1 MDIPVQYR
9 LSTYDYDLPEGLIA
23 HTPLPVRSGSRL
35 MVCRKGRQ
43 EPLSIDFFSN
53 IASFIPEN
61 SLLVM
66 NKTKVISARI
76 LAVSDYGGEFEF
88 FLLKKTGDNNWESL
102 SKPAKRAKIGKRFKI
117 IPSKPA
123 DRELYLT
130 IIEEKPDGHR
140 IIEFSEDIDYQK
152 LEQIGYPPIPHYI
165 HNDNVDIN
173 RYQTV
178 FADEYGSVAAPTASL
193 HFDNYVFERLKA
205 KNIDMAYVN
214 LHVGLGTFKPIQ
226 ADDIR
231 EHRMHS
237 EAWSIEKSE
246 LSKIHDAKKSGK
258 NIIAVGTTAMR
269 TLESAAETILS
280 GKSYADTSGETD
292 IFIYPGYG
300 FKIADELI
308 TNFHLPKS
316 SLIVLVSAFGGIDA
330 LRSWYQAAIKE
341 KMRFYSF
348 GDAMYIQKQV

>member
-1 MDIPVQYR
+1 MDIPAQYR

-23 HTPLPVRSGSRL
+23 HIPLPVRSASRL
-35 MVCRKGRQ
+35 MVCRKG
-43 EPLSIDFFSN
+43 EAKPLSIDFFSN

-76 LAVSDYGGEFEF
+76 LALSDYGGEFEF
-88 FLLKKTGDNNWESL
+88 FLLKKTGENRWESL
-102 SKPAKRAKIGKRFKI
+102 SKPAKRAKAGKKFKI
-117 IPSKPA
+117 TPYKPA
-123 DRELYLT
+123 DKEIYLT

-140 IIEFSEDIDYQK
+140 IIEFSEDIDYKK

-165 HNDNVDIN
+165 HNDNVDID

-193 HFDNYVFERLKA
+193 HFDDEVFAELKK
-205 KNIDMAYVN
+205 KNIDIAYVN

-226 ADDIR
+226 VDDIR

-237 EAWSIEKSE
+237 EAWSIERNE
-246 LSKIHDAKKSGK
+246 LAKIHSAKQDEK
-258 NIIAVGTTAMR
+258 NIVAVGTTAMR
-269 TLESAAETILS
+269 TIESAANIILDN
-280 GKSYADTSGETD
+280 AMPTDLSGETN
-292 IFIYPGYG
+292 IFIYPDHK

-316 SLIVLVSAFGGIDA
+316 SLIVLASAFGGIDA
-330 LRSWYQAAIKE
+330 VRSWYQAAIAE

-348 GDAMYIQKQV
+348 GDAMYIQK

>member
-1 MDIPVQYR
+1 MSIPFQYR

-23 HTPLPVRSGSRL
+23 HTPLPVRSDSRL
-35 MVCRKGRQ
+35 MVCRKDK
-43 EPLSIDFFSN
+43 ENPLSINLFSDL
-53 IASFIPEN
+53 ASVIPEN

-76 LAVSDYGGEFEF
+76 LAVSDHGGEFEF
-88 FLLKKTGDNNWESL
+88 FLLKKTGDNKWESL
-102 SKPAKRAKIGKRFKI
+102 SKPAKRAKTGKKFRI
-117 IPSKPA
+117 TPYRSVE
-123 DRELYLT
+123 REIFLT

-140 IIEFSEDIDYQK
+140 IIEFSEEMDYQK
-152 LEQIGYPPIPHYI
+152 LEQVGYPPIPHYI
-165 HNDNVDIN
+165 HNDKVDIN
-173 RYQTV
+173 RYQAV

-193 HFDNYVFERLKA
+193 HFDDGIFRQLKN
-205 KNIDMAYVN
+205 KNTDIAYVN

-226 ADDIR
+226 VDDIR

-237 EAWSIEKSE
+237 ESWSIEKSE
-246 LSKIHDAKKSGK
+246 LIRIRNAKKNGK
-258 NIIAVGTTAMR
+258 NIIAVGTTAVR
-269 TLESAAETILS
+269 TLESAADIVLS
-280 GKSYADTSGETD
+280 DNANRDISGETD
-292 IFIYPGYG
+292 IFIYPGYE

-330 LRSWYQAAIKE
+330 VRSWYRAAIAE

-348 GDAMYIQKQV
+348 GDAMYIRK

>member
-23 HTPLPVRSGSRL
+23 HTPLPIRSDSRL
-35 MVCRKGRQ
+35 MVCRKG
-43 EPLSIDFFSN
+43 EGKPLSIDLFSN
-53 IASFIPEN
+53 LASFIPEN

-76 LAVSDYGGEFEF
+76 LAVSNYGGEFEF
-88 FLLKKTGDNNWESL
+88 FLLKKTSENRWESL
-102 SKPAKRAKIGKRFKI
+102 SKPAKRAKIGKKFKI
-117 IPSKPA
+117 TPYKPA
-123 DRELYLT
+123 DKEVYLT

-140 IIEFSEDIDYQK
+140 IIEFSEDIDYK
-152 LEQIGYPPIPHYI
+152 VLEQIGYPPIPHYI
-165 HNDNVDIN
+165 HNEEIDIN

-193 HFDNYVFERLKA
+193 HFDDDVFNRLRN

-226 ADDIR
+226 ASDIR

-237 EAWSIEKSE
+237 ETWSIEKSE
-246 LSKIHDAKKSGK
+246 LSKIQNAKKSGK

-269 TLESAAETILS
+269 TLESAADSILS
-280 GKSYADTSGETD
+280 GESHADISGETD
-292 IFIYPGYG
+292 IFIYPGYE

-330 LRSWYQAAIKE
+330 VRSWYQTAIE
-341 KMRFYSF
+341 GKMRFYSF
-348 GDAMYIQKQV
+348 GDAMYIQK